1 MEGTKLD
8 KVEIQ
13 FKRLVEWAKIPEYDT
28 KHAAG
33 CDVSIAI
40 RDEMVLYPH
49 EVKSLSTGFAIKI
62 PQGYEAQIRSRS
74 GMARKGLVVANS
86 PGTIDS
92 EHIGEIKVLLL
103 NVTDKP
109 IKILPDQKVA
119 QMVFSP
125 VVKVEFIV
133 K

>member
-1 MEGTKLD
+1 MD
-8 KVEIQ
+8 KVEVQ
-13 FKRLVEWAKIPEYDT
+13 FKKIVEWAKIPEYET

-33 CDVSIAI
+33 CDISVAI
-40 RDEMVLYPH
+40 QEEMVLYPR
-49 EVKSLSTGFAIKI
+49 EVKSISTGFAIKI
-62 PQGYEAQIRSRS
+62 PEGFEAQIRSRA

-92 EHIGEIKVLLL
+92 EHTGEIKVLLL

-125 VVKVEFIV
+125 VVKAKFLVSE
-133 K
+133 

>member
-1 MEGTKLD
+1 MD